1 MTKVT
6 LTPVQID
13 NWRRVLCAYLGPY
26 ALIMPQEM
34 VQAWRDKMQDE
45 VDKAGAD
52 KGEEDGEK

>member
-6 LTPVQID
+6 LTPVQIE
-13 NWRRVLCAYLGPY
+13 NWRQALCVLIGPY
-26 ALIMPQEM
+26 ALIMPPEM